1 MIVVDTNVL
10 AYLLIPGEYTEYAR
24 KAYEVDATWVAP
36 ILWRSEFR
44 NVLTTSMRERG
55 LPLMEARELMDVASE
70 LMRNGEYEVRSADVL
85 DLASESGCSAYD
97 CEFIALAKELGVP
110 LVTADRGLAT
120 AFGTDVRHI
129 SYYS

>member
-10 AYLLIPGEYTEYAR
+10 AYLLIPGEYTECAR
-24 KAYEVDATWVAP
+24 KAYEVDSVWVAP
-36 ILWRSEFR
+36 LLWRSEFR
-44 NVLTTSMRERG
+44 TVLATSMVERG
-55 LPLMEARELMDVASE
+55 LSPMKARELMDVASE
-70 LMRNGEYEVRSADVL
+70 LMWNGEYEVRSGDVL

-97 CEFIALAKELGVP
+97 CEFVALAIELCVP
-110 LVTADRGLAT
+110 LVTADRGLAR